1 MNMENNS
8 PSSDGR
14 IKEFYSFY
22 WEEVKCIFLNFY
34 QAAIER
40 KDRIFLRGKRLLIWL
55 KKDKGKR

>member
-1 MNMENNS
+1 MAPMNMENNS

-34 QAAIER
+34 QAAIEK
-40 KDRIFLRGKRLLIWL
+40 KDRIFLRGKRLLI
-55 KKDKGKR
+55 